1 MNNQYQT
8 NKNCR
13 NTDRITRSFSRV
25 KHVLSM
31 FLNCILAIRFGTKSH
46 STRKNKQWQIIFEKS
61 ICKTLLLETL
71 YCSSS
76 RTFFFYPWRGWHQRK
91 ANLSLENLLEKEY
104 LAKYGSALTKRVG
117 RRYVTNCSLSELF
130 WEELGDSV
138 VVSNII
144 YNFIFVHLVMV
155 LWSQQDL
162 SDF

>member
-76 RTFFFYPWRGWHQRK
+76 RTFF
-91 ANLSLENLLEKEY
+91 LSLKRMTSEK
-104 LAKYGSALTKRVG
+104 GQ
-117 RRYVTNCSLSELF
+117 F
-130 WEELGDSV
+130 ELGKLIGKGVFSKIWECFDKKSGKKV
-138 VVSNII
+138 CYQLQSFRTILRRAWRFSSCVKHN
-144 YNFIFVHLVMV
+144 L
-155 LWSQQDL
+155 
-162 SDF
+162 